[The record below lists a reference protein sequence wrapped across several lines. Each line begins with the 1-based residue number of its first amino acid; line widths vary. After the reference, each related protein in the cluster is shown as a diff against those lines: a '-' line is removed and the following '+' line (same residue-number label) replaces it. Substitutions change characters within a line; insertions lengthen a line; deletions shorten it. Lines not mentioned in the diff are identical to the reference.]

1 MLTLSLQGQ
10 AELNAQLGAMPDQLR
25 AALTEKV
32 DTLAQAL
39 LAQVVGVNLSGGVLN
54 ARSGALRDSIA
65 LLASEQDGQIGTQI
79 FSDGDIPYAAIQEY
93 GGKTAAHEIL
103 PDKAQ
108 TLAFVMNGKQVFAR
122 KIQHPGSQIPERSYL
137 RSALE
142 EQGDDIATAL
152 TDVVFDACRDL
163 KESP

>member
-1 MLTLSLQGQ
+1 M
-10 AELNAQLGAMPDQLR
+10 
-25 AALTEKV
+25 
-32 DTLAQAL
+32 
-39 LAQVVGVNLSGGVLN
+39 LN

-65 LLASEQDGQIGTQI
+65 LLASEQDGQIGTKI

-163 KESP
+163 KVAMMNSARRLCKRSALFSQCAICSSNQWI